1 MCKHYLIRCFVRSII
16 PEECHPLSQT
26 LGRCGPKWGG
36 RCNKDLVDYAVYCN
50 VENGWCGTSEDHKN
64 AQDGDEYD
72 WQPKPCRGKI
82 YHLIFINYALYCFI
96 L

>member
-1 MCKHYLIRCFVRSII
+1 MCKHYLIRYFVRSII

-26 LGRCGPKWGG
+26 LGRCGPNWGG